1 MQVVVRANNRY
12 ASSVK
17 VEAIIK
23 TGDNAMATTKSQHN
37 AKDRSTDSKQHV
49 ESPQEI
55 THDIV
60 EYFTDYARQN
70 PGYAALACIGVG
82 FVLGWKLKPW

>member
-1 MQVVVRANNRY
+1 
-12 ASSVK
+12 
-17 VEAIIK
+17 
-23 TGDNAMATTKSQHN
+23 MATTKSQHN
-37 AKDRSTDSKQHV
+37 SKDRAMQSKSI

-60 EYFTDYARQN
+60 EYLTDYARQN